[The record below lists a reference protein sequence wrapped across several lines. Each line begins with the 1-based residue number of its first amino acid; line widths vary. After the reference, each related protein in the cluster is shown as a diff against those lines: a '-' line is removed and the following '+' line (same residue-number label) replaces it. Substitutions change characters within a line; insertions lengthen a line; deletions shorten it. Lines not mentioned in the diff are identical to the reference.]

1 MIGDKKKPAF
11 SCPLTHHLSP
21 ITYHLIPM
29 SEQKPAHERQ
39 KEDGEVVYRR
49 LSPGVEKSET
59 PDGKREKRAQAVVTP
74 PLAPT
79 LKTIIVGFL
88 LLLGLVILLGYLSV
102 RKTDEVGAKIL
113 DDERRHA
120 AIRDFTLELRI
131 AATMLDNE
139 ARARGRK
146 LSGETE
152 ETRPVFEGPLTRAR
166 DQVRELLRRMEL
178 PPYSENEKWRSL
190 HDRLLSFIQAT
201 EDPDAYLREGY
212 VKFRDA
218 DKEINT
224 LLEETRR
231 QQEDI
236 FYQGEELQK
245 GAARRIYLLTGIA
258 LLMGGLVAAYT
269 IREVQSRLRQVRES
283 MEETRRER
291 KFNVQMLEG
300 MVSAVAAID
309 SHDRIRSANAAFF
322 KIFPEAKLG
331 SSVYDKFSSADAMK
345 MIEAAVSSR
354 VERSTY
360 RGRWIC
366 GEDTPQCAN
375 RSFDVYSSPL
385 DVDGDKGQ
393 IVTLVDVTEAA
404 EAESVV
410 RRTESLAAM
419 GQAVAQ
425 VAHEIKNPLGSIRL
439 GVSMLRDT
447 SPDEESQ
454 STIDLVERGI
464 HHLNKLVMDVTQF
477 SRQRPLEL
485 SEVELHE
492 LIEPSLELISDLMQE
507 KRTPIEKRFIDEPL
521 RGDWDADQLR
531 QVMVNLFAN
540 AVDASKDNSPLTIS
554 TKRIPAEQ
562 SKAAEGRNGQRNKG
576 TAKSYARLTVT
587 DQGAGMDERTQVRIF
602 EPFFTTK
609 KRGTGLG
616 LAIVKQI
623 VELHG
628 GAISID
634 SFPGK
639 GTSFMIDLPLKQ

>member
-1 MIGDKKKPAF
+1 
-11 SCPLTHHLSP
+11 
-21 ITYHLIPM
+21 M
-29 SEQKPAHERQ
+29 SEQKPTLERQ
-39 KEDGEVVYRR
+39 NEDGEVVYRR
-49 LSPGVEKSET
+49 LSPGVEQTEP
-59 PDGKREKRAQAVVTP
+59 PDGKREKKAKASPTP

-88 LLLGLVILLGYLSV
+88 LLLALVILLGYLSV
-102 RKTDEVGAKIL
+102 RKSDEVGAKML
-113 DDERRHA
+113 DDQRRHA
-120 AIRDFTLELRI
+120 AIRDFTLELRN

-146 LSGETE
+146 LGAEIE
-152 ETRPVFEGPLTRAR
+152 ETRPVFEGPLNRAR
-166 DQVRELLRRMEL
+166 AQVRESLRRMEL
-178 PPYSENEKWRSL
+178 PPYSESDKWRSL
-190 HDRLLSFIQAT
+190 HDRLLSFVQAT
-201 EDPDAYLREGY
+201 EDQDAYLREGY
-212 VKFRDA
+212 AKFRDA
-218 DKEINT
+218 DRELNN

-245 GAARRIYLLTGIA
+245 GAARRIYLLTAIA
-258 LLMGGLVAAYT
+258 LLMGTFVAAYT
-269 IREVQSRLRQVRES
+269 IREVRRRLRQVRES
-283 MEETRRER
+283 MAETRRER
-291 KFNVQMLEG
+291 EFNAQMLEG

-309 SHDRIRSANAAFF
+309 AHDHIRSANAAFF
-322 KIFPEAKLG
+322 KIFPQASIG
-331 SSVYDKFSSADAMK
+331 SSVHDKFSSPDAMK

-354 VERSTY
+354 VEHSTY

-366 GEDTPQCAN
+366 GEDTPNCAN

-385 DVDGDKGQ
+385 VIDGDKGQ
-393 IVTLVDVTEAA
+393 IMTLVDVTEAA
-404 EAESVV
+404 EAESVM
-410 RRTESLAAM
+410 RRTESLTAM

-447 SPDEESQ
+447 SKDEESQ

-485 SEVELHE
+485 SEVELHA
-492 LIEPSLELISDLMQE
+492 LIDSSLELITDLIQE
-507 KRTPIEKRFIDEPL
+507 KSTPVEKLFSDEPL

-540 AVDASKDNSPLTIS
+540 AVDASRENSPFTIS
-554 TKRIPAEQ
+554 TTRVAAEQ
-562 SKAAEGRNGQRNKG
+562 SKAAEGNGHRGKA
-576 TAKSYARLTVT
+576 TAKAYARLTVT
-587 DQGAGMDERTQVRIF
+587 DSGDGMDERTQARIF

-623 VELHG
+623 VEQHD
-628 GAISID
+628 GAISVE
-634 SFPGK
+634 SSPGK
-639 GTSFMIDLPLKQ
+639 GTSFIVDLPIK